1 MVIGEGASATRHL
14 LPAFPSNGQLVFF
27 HQIGDVAYVPRL
39 VAKPGAPIR
48 LRVSFRDGSGNR
60 LSLHGVAWLPDMTR
74 QTYRHISVPLFET
87 AGTSL
92 IVGQFLI
99 DVRAADDASRAAE
112 TAARAA
118 WTPDKATQFAHA
130 LGHRIG
136 ARLIADFPK
145 AAIAKT

>member
-1 MVIGEGASATRHL
+1 
-14 LPAFPSNGQLVFF
+14 
-27 HQIGDVAYVPRL
+27 
-39 VAKPGAPIR
+39 
-48 LRVSFRDGSGNR
+48 
-60 LSLHGVAWLPDMTR
+60 MTR

-99 DVRAADDASRAAE
+99 DVRAADDASRCGNGRSCGMD
-112 TAARAA
+112 ARQ
-118 WTPDKATQFAHA
+118 ATQFAHA

-145 AAIAKT
+145 AAIATT